1 MMMRT
6 MSAPWP
12 SDRATRRM
20 ESLQRYTPEAYIV
33 AVRYVFDPAKDK
45 INPAKHGVSLALA
58 EVLFAGPHLSM
69 TDDRFEYGEIR
80 AVAFG
85 LINGRLFAF
94 VYADREAE
102 RRVISFRK
110 ANKREVKRYGENLE

>member
-1 MMMRT
+1 
-6 MSAPWP
+6 
-12 SDRATRRM
+12 M

-45 INPAKHGVSLALA
+45 IHRAKHGVSLGLA
-58 EVLFAGPHLSM
+58 ELLFAGPHLSM

-85 LINGRLFAF
+85 LINGRLFAC
-94 VYADREAE
+94 VHADRKAE
-102 RRVISFRK
+102 RRVISLRK